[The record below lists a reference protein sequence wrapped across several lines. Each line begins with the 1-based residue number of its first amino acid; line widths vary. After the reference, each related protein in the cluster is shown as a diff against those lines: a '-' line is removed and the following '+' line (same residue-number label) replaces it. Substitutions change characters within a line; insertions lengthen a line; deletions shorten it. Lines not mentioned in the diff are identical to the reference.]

1 MDLGAEKINPW
12 AKKLA
17 KIQDNQLEND
27 KVRNNYYQVKIHL
40 KWDVLGQDTLE
51 ALKELST
58 FFTENSIRTRR
69 NLRGEIEGRSLAI
82 NQVLHVNMVALQK

>member
-1 MDLGAEKINPW
+1 MDLGAEKINPL

-40 KWDVLGQDTLE
+40 K
-51 ALKELST
+51 
-58 FFTENSIRTRR
+58 
-69 NLRGEIEGRSLAI
+69 
-82 NQVLHVNMVALQK
+82 